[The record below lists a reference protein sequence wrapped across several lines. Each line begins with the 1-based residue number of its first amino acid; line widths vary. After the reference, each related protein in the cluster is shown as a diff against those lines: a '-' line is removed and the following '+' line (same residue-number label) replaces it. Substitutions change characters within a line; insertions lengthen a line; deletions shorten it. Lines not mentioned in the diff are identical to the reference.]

1 MVKSRRD
8 DAGGARRRERRLAM
22 LRGAVAD
29 GSMLRLGDAARL
41 LGVSEMTVR
50 RDLAAGA
57 SQLACLGGY
66 VFRAEASG
74 TAPRYALDAE
84 NASHIIL
91 KQEAARRA
99 AALVEPGDTVFID
112 CGTTMPHLAAALPA
126 GPLTVICYALNIAEL
141 VCRRPDTQVVLL
153 GGLYHPSSATFYG
166 EETLAALGRLVIARA
181 FISAGGVDFERG
193 VSCSHFH
200 EVPVKQATMSHAR
213 HSYLVADS
221 SKFGQ
226 LRPAAF
232 ARLDAFE
239 RVFTDDGISPADR
252 ERLKAISR
260 ARRPRAAH
268 SDSSAAPTS
277 SEAAP
282 AERARRSGAHART
295 VPVR

>member
-1 MVKSRRD
+1 MGRNRGD
-8 DAGGARRRERRLAM
+8 EGGARRREDRLAR

-29 GSMLRLGDAARL
+29 GSMLRLRKAARL

-66 VFRAEASG
+66 VFRAETPG

-84 NASHIIL
+84 NASHIL
-91 KQEAARRA
+91 PKQEAARRA
-99 AALVEPGDTVFID
+99 AALIEPGDTIFVD
-112 CGTTMPHLAAALPA
+112 CGTTTPHLAAALPA
-126 GPLTVICYALNIAEL
+126 GHLTVICYALNIAEI
-141 VCRRPDTQVVLL
+141 VCRRADTQLVLL

-166 EETLAALGRLVIARA
+166 EEALAQLRRLGIAKA
-181 FISAGGVDFERG
+181 FISAGGIDFERG

-200 EVPVKQATMSHAR
+200 EVPIKQAAMSHAR

-239 RVFTDDGISPADR
+239 RVLTDDGLSAADR
-252 ERLKAISR
+252 ARLEDVARERAGSVPGR
-260 ARRPRAAH
+260 ARARGKAGARGRSPL
-268 SDSSAAPTS
+268 APYH
-277 SEAAP
+277 P
-282 AERARRSGAHART
+282 
-295 VPVR
+295 